1 MANTKTIM
9 VGEVPYTI
17 KANALLPRR
26 YRNEFGKD
34 LITDLNALLESAKS
48 GNAIDWSV
56 AENLTWLMI
65 KTAGVEEIGTLEE
78 WLEGIDDAFAMVK
91 CFGDVLSLWQESQET
106 TSVPRK
112 K

>member
-1 MANTKTIM
+1 MNVKKITI
-9 VGEVPYTI
+9 GDKQFTI

-26 YRNEFGKD
+26 YRNEFNKD
-34 LITDLNALLESAKS
+34 LITDLNKLISACKAQE
-48 GNAIDWSV
+48 GIDWEV

-65 KTAGVEEIGTLEE
+65 KTAGVDEIGSIEDWLDTIEDTLA
-78 WLEGIDDAFAMVK
+78 IPMAFPE
-91 CFGDVLSLWQESQET
+91 VLSIWEDNQKT